1 MRPLSG
7 LLRRLQPEQGATLVE
22 FALSCAV
29 LFMTLFGIFELSI
42 ALYSY
47 NFVADAA
54 HEATRYALVRG
65 SACTGFTDCNI
76 KTSTPIQT
84 YVRGLGYPG
93 INPNNLTAAATW
105 SGPTTSPI
113 NAPGNMVSVTV
124 TYTYPLNIPFWPQS
138 GSILH
143 LSNTSQMTI
152 SQ

>member
-1 MRPLSG
+1 MRRLSRT
-7 LLRRLQPEQGATLVE
+7 LRRLKQEEGATLVE
-22 FALSCAV
+22 FGLSCAV
-29 LFMTLFGIFELSI
+29 LFMTLFGIFELSN
-42 ALYSY
+42 ALYAY

-65 SACTGFTDCNI
+65 SACTGLTDCNI
-76 KTSTPIQT
+76 NSSTALQT

-93 INPNNLTAAATW
+93 IDPNNLTAAATW
-105 SGPTTSPI
+105 SGSNTPS
-113 NAPGNMVSVTV
+113 NAPGNTVSVTV

-138 GSILH
+138 GTILH